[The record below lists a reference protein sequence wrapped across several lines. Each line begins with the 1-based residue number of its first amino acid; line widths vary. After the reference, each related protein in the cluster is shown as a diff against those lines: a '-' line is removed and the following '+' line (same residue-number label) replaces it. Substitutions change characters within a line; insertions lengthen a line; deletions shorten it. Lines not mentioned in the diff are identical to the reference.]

1 MDSRFIPPEPVIN
14 ITSNTK
20 DSLVATTYYGNI
32 LIVYVET
39 SSFQYLKKDE
49 SRFSYIVMIYPTG
62 EHILTLSHSN
72 ELICWGT
79 ADGLKVFNGTLN
91 CTIAD

>member
-1 MDSRFIPPEPVIN
+1 MPPEPLIN

-20 DSLVATTYYGNI
+20 DLIATTCNGNI
-32 LIVYVET
+32 LTVDLET

-49 SRFSYIVMIYPTG
+49 SRFAYFVMIFPTG
-62 EHILTLSHSN
+62 EHILTLSYSN

-79 ADGLKVFNGTLN
+79 VDGLKVFNMVLN
-91 CTIAD
+91 C